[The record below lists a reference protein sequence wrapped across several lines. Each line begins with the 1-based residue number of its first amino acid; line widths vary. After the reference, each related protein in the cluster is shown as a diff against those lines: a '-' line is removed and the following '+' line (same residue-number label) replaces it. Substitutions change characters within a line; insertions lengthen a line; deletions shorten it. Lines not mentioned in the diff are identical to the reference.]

1 MRASLQGA
9 TLAPHKER
17 TTKKISIVVRVLEES
32 SEEAWTAR
40 PTSPARANGRP
51 IATDAMSARR
61 AAQALVEC
69 VHALAATSLRASPAC
84 HLSRVSFASLAGV
97 PRPPLCAIGGSA
109 ARFVRRE
116 AALDPPSAHA
126 SALAWRRGKKK
137 KTGKSAASVRDD
149 SEDDTSATGGG
160 KDGASDA
167 SVAEYDE
174 TEIRRAMESALES
187 LERDL
192 GKLRVGRASP
202 GMLEN
207 LTVDAYGEP
216 TPLQHLGSVAARDA
230 QTLAVLLYDPSLKGA
245 VTKAIAESPLGF
257 NPRDDGDTLIVPVP
271 EMTRETK
278 REVGKMAQRAGESA
292 KISVRNARKRGMD
305 AIKKAKMP
313 EDDAKRAEKALQKLH
328 DDFVKRA
335 GDAAATKEKAIVG

>member
-1 MRASLQGA
+1 
-9 TLAPHKER
+9 
-17 TTKKISIVVRVLEES
+17 
-32 SEEAWTAR
+32 
-40 PTSPARANGRP
+40 
-51 IATDAMSARR
+51 MSARR
-61 AAQALVEC
+61 AALALVEC
-69 VHALAATSLRASPAC
+69 VHAVAAPSLRASPAC
-84 HLSRVSFASLAGV
+84 NLSRASFASLAGV

-109 ARFVRRE
+109 AHFVRHE
-116 AALDPPSAHA
+116 AALASPSAHA
-126 SALAWRRGKKK
+126 STLAWRRGKKK
-137 KTGKSAASVRDD
+137 KAGKSAASVRDD
-149 SEDDTSATGGG
+149 SEDDASAAGGS
-160 KDGASDA
+160 DGASDA

-174 TEIRRAMESALES
+174 TEIGDAMASALES

-230 QTLAVLLYDPSLKGA
+230 QTLAVLLYDPSLRGA

-313 EDDAKRAEKALQKLH
+313 EDDAKRAEKALQKMH

-335 GDAAATKEKAIVG
+335 GDAAAAKEKTIVG

>member
-69 VHALAATSLRASPAC
+69 VHAVAAPSLRASPAC
-84 HLSRVSFASLAGV
+84 NLSRASFASLAGV

-109 ARFVRRE
+109 AHFVRHE
-116 AALDPPSAHA
+116 AALASPSAHA
-126 SALAWRRGKKK
+126 SVLAWRRGKKK
-137 KTGKSAASVRDD
+137 KAGKSAASVRDD
-149 SEDDTSATGGG
+149 SEDDASAAGGS
-160 KDGASDA
+160 DGAPDA

-174 TEIRRAMESALES
+174 TEIGDAMASALES

-202 GMLEN
+202 GMLES

-278 REVGKMAQRAGESA
+278 QEVGKMAQRAGESA